1 MVSFLVMQSQACAY
15 LCVSW
20 LRASPSSVA
29 PSSALPSLTSTEGRL
44 VSAAKGVGARAVVEG
59 RVSVVIKG
67 MAAFPHD
74 PAFQVNNQLTPD
86 CHVPMRDA

>member
-1 MVSFLVMQSQACAY
+1 MLQSQACAY

-20 LRASPSSVA
+20 LRASPSNTLM
-29 PSSALPSLTSTEGRL
+29 PSPSLTSTEGRV
-44 VSAAKGVGARAVVEG
+44 VSAAKGVGHRAVVEG

-74 PAFQVNNQLTPD
+74 PAFQVNIHT
-86 CHVPMRDA
+86 HAYVV